1 MLPFFVHTDEIAP
14 RLYELSDGRFQ
25 IVEKGELTPFM
36 SGYGYVLVRPDLAE
50 FLEQLE
56 IERVT
61 IEDAIVWDRASNTE
75 CKTYKRLRLNHHF
88 TSDQIKDI
96 NVEGIKLLVMDNE
109 LVFASPMLTAS
120 LKKSHFTYLKF
131 SEGLD
136 GFAAQI

>member
-1 MLPFFVHTDEIAP
+1 MLPFYLHTNEIAP
-14 RLYELSDGRFQ
+14 RLYELSDGRLQ

-36 SGYGYVLVRPDLAE
+36 SGYGYILVRPDLAE

-75 CKTYKRLRLNHHF
+75 YRSYKRLRLNHHF

-96 NVEGIKLLVMDNE
+96 NVEGISLLVMSNE
-109 LVFASPMLTAS
+109 FVFASPMLTAN

-136 GFAAQI
+136 GFAA